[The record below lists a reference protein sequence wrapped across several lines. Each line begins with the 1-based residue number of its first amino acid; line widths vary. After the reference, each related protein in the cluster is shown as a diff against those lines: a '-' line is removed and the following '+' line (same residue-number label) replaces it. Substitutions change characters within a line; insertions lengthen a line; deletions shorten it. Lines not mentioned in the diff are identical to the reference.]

1 MFCNRVRFKFRFL
14 KPRWDTRTM
23 AESAVSRILVGPYGL
38 HAFGAV
44 ALVLFFTF
52 LWAFN
57 FTTFF

>member
-1 MFCNRVRFKFRFL
+1 
-14 KPRWDTRTM
+14 M

>member
-1 MFCNRVRFKFRFL
+1 M
-14 KPRWDTRTM
+14 DTRTM

-44 ALVLFFTF
+44 VLTLFFIF